1 MRIGV
6 LCSRIRVEEKLL
18 LQEIERRGL
27 EYVRIDDDDVV
38 FDAHGERLIVS
49 SMSLSENQFPLF
61 GIMLTA
67 PACSRRHR

>member
-27 EYVRIDDDDVV
+27 DMC
-38 FDAHGERLIVS
+38 GSTTMMLS
-49 SMSLSENQFPLF
+49 S
-61 GIMLTA
+61 I
-67 PACSRRHR
+67 